1 MNSGSPLDRSTIF
14 LSGFASKRL
23 ISFLEFLFDPADLK
37 RTKEVIKNT
46 VKLFLKYQ
54 VDQIKEVRG
63 DFDQRIKAAEAAV
76 NKWAGVDSWSGLGAN
91 AAAPVNSKST
101 PAANQSAPGAL
112 LAHHYHGN
120 AGNWSPKSLVTEPT
134 VDPGPMA
141 ALINAIEN
149 EAETIGT
156 TIERLGAL
164 ADNFTKMSLEDA
176 LKQLLAIVADLGLE
190 SVKNVVD
197 ALFDVIASLVDAAIT
212 MLDTPIHIPVLSDI
226 LKEFGVPEF
235 SFLDIACWIAAI
247 PTNLL
252 YKAIR
257 GATPFPDDKFTS
269 FLINAPD
276 YATLSAAF
284 QMSAPPPP
292 PPRPMMARAP
302 VPPPEIMRPGG
313 PVGAP
318 SGGGPIAMSPDV
330 RRAILAVALGSAAFC
345 TLVSAIVDA
354 AESAQ
359 SSADNPLAKPSIF
372 LAIVAGVLPAA
383 AGFLVPYEEANPE
396 FEAISFFAKAV
407 NVIRITLLVVH
418 SGPVQSA
425 MGTSKDV
432 VIRAF
437 VAKDRRGV
445 GAFVDALMVLPALFV
460 SIAHFVELGR
470 KPAAIPRS
478 AAIIH
483 EVSNLTSYI
492 SRIGYAVAVNA
503 QGPVKAV
510 GAGALAIADLC
521 SAGLLIAEVAV
532 SYNWRFPD
540 EG

>member
-1 MNSGSPLDRSTIF
+1 
-14 LSGFASKRL
+14 
-23 ISFLEFLFDPADLK
+23 
-37 RTKEVIKNT
+37 
-46 VKLFLKYQ
+46 
-54 VDQIKEVRG
+54 
-63 DFDQRIKAAEAAV
+63 
-76 NKWAGVDSWSGLGAN
+76 
-91 AAAPVNSKST
+91 
-101 PAANQSAPGAL
+101 
-112 LAHHYHGN
+112 
-120 AGNWSPKSLVTEPT
+120 
-134 VDPGPMA
+134 
-141 ALINAIEN
+141 
-149 EAETIGT
+149 
-156 TIERLGAL
+156 
-164 ADNFTKMSLEDA
+164 
-176 LKQLLAIVADLGLE
+176 
-190 SVKNVVD
+190 
-197 ALFDVIASLVDAAIT
+197 
-212 MLDTPIHIPVLSDI
+212 
-226 LKEFGVPEF
+226 
-235 SFLDIACWIAAI
+235 
-247 PTNLL
+247 
-252 YKAIR
+252 
-257 GATPFPDDKFTS
+257 
-269 FLINAPD
+269 
-276 YATLSAAF
+276 
-284 QMSAPPPP
+284 
-292 PPRPMMARAP
+292 
-302 VPPPEIMRPGG
+302 
-313 PVGAP
+313 
-318 SGGGPIAMSPDV
+318 MSPDV